1 MIFIDSRTDG
11 GKIKGKVAIYCRL
24 MEVSRQGFYEHLRTK
39 DKPYKY
45 EALVKAIR
53 EIIEEDEYNDTY
65 GRNRMYQAL
74 KLKLSECFKLP
85 CRETVRKVMRENHLS
100 VPTKHKPN
108 GITKADREAQKSDNK
123 IKRDFTADQPF
134 VKGVTDI
141 TEVPAKDGK
150 LYVSAIFD
158 CYDSEVLGLSMD
170 NNMKADLCVKTI
182 VNAVKMHPQLRG
194 AIIHSDRG
202 SQYTSAK
209 YRAAI
214 AKTGIIQSMN
224 SAGGR
229 CHDNAKCESMW
240 ARMKEEMFYSRNRK
254 PENYSI
260 KELKSMVW
268 QYFLSYWNNRRIC
281 SANDG
286 LPPSVKRKQGLHTF
300 RHTFATR
307 LINGVKQ
314 PDGSVKALSVKQ
326 VAELLGHTTSE
337 ITEIYYVK
345 RDTTRLVGLTDN
357 FNL

>member
-1 MIFIDSRTDG
+1 MIFVDSRTDG
-11 GKIKGKVAIYCRL
+11 GKIKGKVAMYCRL
-24 MEVSRQGFYEHLRTK
+24 MKVSRQGFYDHLRKK
-39 DKPYKY
+39 DRPYKY
-45 EALVKAIR
+45 EALVNAIR
-53 EIIEEDEYNDTY
+53 KIIEEDEYNDTY

-74 KLKLSECFKLP
+74 KLKSPDGVKLP
-85 CRETVRKVMRENHLS
+85 CRQTVRKVMRDNHLS
-100 VPTKHKPN
+100 VPTKRKPN

-158 CYDSEVLGLSMD
+158 CFDSEVLGLSMD
-170 NNMKADLCVKTI
+170 NNMKADLCVKTLS
-182 VNAVKMHPQLRG
+182 NAVKAHPQLRQ

-214 AKTGIIQSMN
+214 AKNEIVQSMN

-229 CHDNAKCESMW
+229 CHDNARCESMW

-254 PENYSI
+254 PEDYSI
-260 KELKSMVW
+260 EELKSMVW
-268 QYFLSYWNNRRIC
+268 YYFISYWNNRRIC

-286 LPPSVKRKQGLHTF
+286 FPPVVKRRQYYSNL
-300 RHTFATR
+300 
-307 LINGVKQ
+307 
-314 PDGSVKALSVKQ
+314 KA
-326 VAELLGHTTSE
+326 VA
-337 ITEIYYVK
+337 
-345 RDTTRLVGLTDN
+345 
-357 FNL
+357 